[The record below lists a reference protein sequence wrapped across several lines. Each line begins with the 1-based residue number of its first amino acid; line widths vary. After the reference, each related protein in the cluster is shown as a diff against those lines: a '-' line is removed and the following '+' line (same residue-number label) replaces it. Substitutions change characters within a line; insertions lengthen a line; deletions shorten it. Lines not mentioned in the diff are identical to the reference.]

1 MGLLRNAANVY
12 ERRGLTGL
20 CRRSVAF
27 FRENPAFLSHG
38 IANGLFYLRY
48 GSGTDVTSEDWDNLI
63 ILDACRYDAFAA
75 RNTIDGDLQR
85 RVSRGSSSLE
95 FIEGNFADRD
105 LHDTVYVTANTYY
118 TAAGSETFHSL
129 ITCFDHW
136 DEDLQTIPP
145 AGVIEEARAAFD
157 RNPNKRLVV
166 HFMQPHAPYIGP
178 RGRRLREK
186 IEDEVDVRGMSL
198 ERGLND
204 DWDERRDGASE
215 AIQAIEAPTIPG
227 VDVTDAEVRAA
238 YAENLD
244 LVLEALEDLLPAL
257 EGKTVVTAD
266 HGELI
271 GDRVPPFFRKRYE
284 HPLYLH
290 TPELCLVPW
299 LVIDE
304 GDRRTITSDPPERCD
319 SMDEDDLEEKLRAFG
334 YR

>member
-1 MGLLRNAANVY
+1 MGLLRNASAVY
-12 ERRGLTGL
+12 EQRGLIGL
-20 CRRSVAF
+20 CRQSIAF

-38 IANGLFYLRY
+38 IANALFYFRY
-48 GSGTDVTSEDWDNLI
+48 GSGTDVMNEDWDNLI

-95 FIEGNFADRD
+95 FIEGNFADRE

-136 DEDLQTIPP
+136 DEDRQTIPP
-145 AGVIEEARAAFD
+145 AGVIAEAKAVFD
-157 RNPNKRLVV
+157 RNPNKRLIA

-178 RGRRLREK
+178 QGQRLREK
-186 IEDEVDVRGMSL
+186 IEEDVDVRGMSL

-204 DWDERRDGASE
+204 DWDERRDDTE
-215 AIQAIEAPTIPG
+215 AIQAIQAPEMDGI
-227 VDVTDAEVRAA
+227 DVTDEEVRAA
-238 YAENLD
+238 YDENLD
-244 LVLEALEDLLPAL
+244 VVLDQLEELLSAL
-257 EGKTVVTAD
+257 EGKTVITAD

-284 HPLYLH
+284 HPIYLH
-290 TPELCLVPW
+290 TPKLCLVPW
-299 LVIDE
+299 LVIEDGE
-304 GDRRTITSDPPERCD
+304 RRTITSDPPERYD
-319 SMDEDDLEEKLRAFG
+319 SLDEKDLEEKLRAFG